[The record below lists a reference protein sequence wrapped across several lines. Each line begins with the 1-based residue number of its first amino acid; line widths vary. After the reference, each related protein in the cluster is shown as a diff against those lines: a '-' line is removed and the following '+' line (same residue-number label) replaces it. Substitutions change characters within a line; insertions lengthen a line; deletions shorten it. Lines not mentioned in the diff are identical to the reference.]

1 MPFKALAAAH
11 PPSRW
16 QRLRQAWINWRIRRT
31 TLFMERERTLHHM
44 HMAQLRAELDAL
56 HVRMAAALLDQINAG
71 MAQEQRRPS

>member
-1 MPFKALAAAH
+1 M
-11 PPSRW
+11 
-16 QRLRQAWINWRIRRT
+16 QRLRQAWIGWRIRRT

-56 HVRMAAALLDQINAG
+56 HARMADALLDQINAR